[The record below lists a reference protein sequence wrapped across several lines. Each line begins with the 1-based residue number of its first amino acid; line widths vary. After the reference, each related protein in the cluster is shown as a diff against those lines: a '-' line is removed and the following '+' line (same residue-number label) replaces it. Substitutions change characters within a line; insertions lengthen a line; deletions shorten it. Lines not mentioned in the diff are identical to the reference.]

1 MAPQQVASYEQVV
14 VTSHGPVRVI
24 AMDRTRYRNAQSRQL
39 LRELDDAFTRGN
51 TDPEVSVMILTSTGA
66 DFSSGHDLGTPEER
80 ADEVGQRMPVELGD
94 REDWS
99 WRHWTEPL
107 QRWRRMGTPTIAAMS
122 GYCLW
127 GGWSLASAMD
137 LRIAAPNVVILPHL
151 SEFFT
156 LPWHV
161 SVAKAKE
168 LLFANRV
175 IEAPEALAL
184 GMLNRV
190 VDGDVLQASLELAE
204 EIAQMPSDFLHAI
217 KWSLNHVEDLRG
229 FDASIAYANSQHLMS
244 EWGRSEPTVPATVEG
259 SKQPMNLL
267 AVAMAKY
274 KAQREAE

>member
-1 MAPQQVASYEQVV
+1 MSDDEPLLISSLGAVRIVA
-14 VTSHGPVRVI
+14 
-24 AMDRTRYRNAQSRQL
+24 MNRTRYRNAQSRRL
-39 LRELDDAFTRGN
+39 LRELDSALVDAN
-51 TDPEVSVMILTSTGA
+51 TDPQVRVIILTSTGK
-66 DFSSGHDLGTPEER
+66 DFSSGHDLGTPEEL
-80 ADEVGQRMPVELGD
+80 ADDAGQRMPVELAD

-107 QRWRRMGTPTIAAMS
+107 QRWRRLGTPTIAAMS

-137 LRIAAPNVVILPHL
+137 VRIATQDVVILPHL

-168 LLFANRV
+168 ILFANRV
-175 IEAPEALAL
+175 IEAPEALSL
-184 GMLNRV
+184 GMINRV
-190 VDGDVLQASLELAE
+190 VDGDVLEASVTLAT
-204 EIAQMPSDFLHAI
+204 EIAEMPSDFLHAI
-217 KWSLNHVEDLRG
+217 KWSLNNVEDLRG
-229 FDASIAYANSQHLMS
+229 FDASIAYANAQHLMS
-244 EWGRSEPTVPATVEG
+244 EWGRSEPSVPATVAG

-274 KAQREAE
+274 KAGH

>member
-1 MAPQQVASYEQVV
+1 MSDEEILRISSRGAVRIVAMNRE
-14 VTSHGPVRVI
+14 
-24 AMDRTRYRNAQSRQL
+24 RYRNAQSRRL
-39 LRELDDAFTRGN
+39 LRELDSALSEAN
-51 TDPEVSVMILTSTGA
+51 ADPQVRVIILTSTGK
-66 DFSSGHDLGTPEER
+66 DFSSGHDLGTPEEV
-80 ADEVGQRMPVELGD
+80 ADEVGQRMPIELGD

-107 QRWRRMGTPTIAAMS
+107 QRWRRLGTPTIAAMS

-137 LRIAAPNVVILPHL
+137 LRIAAANVVILPHL

-168 LLFANRV
+168 LLFTNRV

-184 GMLNRV
+184 GMVNQV
-190 VDGDVLQASLELAE
+190 VDGDVLEASVVVAD
-204 EIAQMPSDFLHAI
+204 EIAEMPADFLHAI

-244 EWGRSEPTVPATVEG
+244 EWGRSKPTVPATVDG
-259 SKQPMNLL
+259 SKEPMNLL

-274 KAQREAE
+274 KARR